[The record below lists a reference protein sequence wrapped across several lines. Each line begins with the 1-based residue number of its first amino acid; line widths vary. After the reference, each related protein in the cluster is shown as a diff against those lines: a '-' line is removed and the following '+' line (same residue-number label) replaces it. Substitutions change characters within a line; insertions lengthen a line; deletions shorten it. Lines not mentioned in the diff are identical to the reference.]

1 MSCDP
6 EVMTER
12 HFPDTCSRG
21 LAGRMG
27 AGDFDAWFKPRNVG
41 ERRTE
46 GQKAFFLLLAEVV
59 RGEHD
64 PATEWDA
71 FCQQLWVWTDA
82 AFGITPQE
90 ES

>member
-1 MSCDP
+1 
-6 EVMTER
+6 MTEQ
-12 HFPDTCSRG
+12 HSPDHCSRG
-21 LAGRMG
+21 LAGRID

-64 PATEWDA
+64 PAMEWGA
-71 FCQQLWVWTDA
+71 FCGQLWAWTDA
-82 AFGITPQE
+82 AFGITSQE
-90 ES
+90 ESWPEKVR

>member
-1 MSCDP
+1 MLCDP
-6 EVMTER
+6 EAMSE
-12 HFPDTCSRG
+12 HWSPNHPSRA
-21 LAGRMG
+21 LAGRID
-27 AGDFDAWFKPRNVG
+27 AGDFDAWFNPQDVA

-46 GQKAFFLLLAEVV
+46 GQSALFLLLAEVV

-64 PATEWDA
+64 PAMEWGA
-71 FCQQLWVWTDA
+71 FCEQLWAWTDA